1 MAQYYT
7 LDEAAARLGLTTD
20 AFRRKLA
27 TEWKQTPRRY
37 PDGATLRFQATEI
50 DELARTLGGSDS
62 DFPVVDEPL
71 KLADDSSS
79 EDFVALGTDEP
90 VIRREPASSGK
101 LKKSGDSDVRLD
113 IAGGTVRPA
122 GRPPLEPTEIDI
134 DIESKA
140 KPPSSKKIKPTP
152 QVTNQ
157 SKPPDST
164 VGDFDLGLGS
174 DSSDEFE
181 LQLTDESEEIDI
193 GVSPGGKGVKA
204 GDSGINLQA
213 PADSGISLEKSSDF
227 ELALEGEGPK
237 TGPKSG
243 PRSGPKTPPK
253 SGPKSGPRTPPKTGP
268 QPPSAVDESEFEL
281 SLDDSGEATSAFP
294 EAEQKDIF
302 ETDFELPALDDE
314 SGSEAVA
321 LDESDTDVES
331 SDFEMGSDEAE
342 VTADDSGSEV
352 VALEED
358 EAAAGEDLDEL
369 QPADE
374 LEADEEA
381 EFRPVVAAPAA
392 KAEWG
397 LLPALVLIPCVA
409 VMALVGLMSW
419 ELVHGMQNYTQP
431 GKATGPIVR
440 FFAESFG
447 DGKLPAE

>member
-37 PDGATLRFQATEI
+37 PDGATLRFQAAEI
-50 DELARTLGGSDS
+50 DELARTVNQGSS
-62 DFPVVDEPL
+62 GDFPADEPL

-79 EDFVALGTDEP
+79 EDFVALGSDEP
-90 VIRREPASSGK
+90 IIQRQPASSGK

-113 IAGGTVRPA
+113 TAGGTVRPTP
-122 GRPPLEPTEIDI
+122 RPPLEPTEIDI
-134 DIESKA
+134 DLESKA
-140 KPPSSKKIKPTP
+140 KPPSSKKIHQTP
-152 QVTNQ
+152 QVTGQ

-193 GVSPGGKGVKA
+193 GVTPGGKGVKA

-243 PRSGPKTPPK
+243 PKSGPRTPPK

-268 QPPSAVDESEFEL
+268 QAPSTVDESEFEL

-294 EAEQKDIF
+294 EQEQKDIF

-331 SDFEMGSDEAE
+331 SDFDMEAGSDEVAAE
-342 VTADDSGSEV
+342 DSGSEV

-358 EAAAGEDLDEL
+358 EAAAGEELDEL
-369 QPADE
+369 QPAAE
-374 LEADEEA
+374 LEEDEEV
-381 EFRPVVAAPAA
+381 RPAAAAPAA
-392 KAEWG
+392 PADWG
-397 LLPALVLIPCVA
+397 VLPAAVLLICVP